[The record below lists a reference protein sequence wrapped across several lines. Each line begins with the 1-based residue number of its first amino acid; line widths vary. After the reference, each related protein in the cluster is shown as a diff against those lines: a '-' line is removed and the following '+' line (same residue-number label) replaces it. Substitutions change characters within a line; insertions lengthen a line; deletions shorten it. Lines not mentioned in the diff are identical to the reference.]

1 MRSWNGTTWTDQQ
14 LQYSYVV
21 WSDYCH
27 LQPYDVVY
35 DYAVSTFVS
44 SQYNSPS
51 SVRVCLSPC
60 LRCWYIALLLLTTV
74 VVFFVRASVAISLVL
89 PLVNIYVPDAAIRLQ
104 PGRSTAIE
112 CALLLWNERKPALNR
127 RTSYYTADCSVYKVS
142 QKIGSLAIVSK
153 DICQSTRKTNIPGGG
168 HSPTYWEQPEL
179 EPVCFLLQHLLEF
192 SKPFS
197 CCVWLSAT
205 PFGGGHVAREAL
217 YSFDCNN

>member
-142 QKIGSLAIVSK
+142 QKIWSLAIVSK

-168 HSPTYWEQPEL
+168 HSPTRL
-179 EPVCFLLQHLLEF
+179 GTTRVRTGLFLTTAFTGVFKTIFVLRLTFSYSIWGRPCGSGNTLLF
-192 SKPFS
+192 
-197 CCVWLSAT
+197 WL
-205 PFGGGHVAREAL
+205 
-217 YSFDCNN
+217 